1 VWLSNWFKKSLE
13 APPAPDGRLK
23 ILALSMSIDDRL
35 LLGPLAE
42 QHNWDLRFTQSPRE
56 AFVFASQSYFEII
69 LCDRNEPGYPWR
81 EVMDRLAA
89 CSPRSCIL
97 LVSPR
102 GDDRLWR
109 SVLQHGGYDVLLRPL
124 HEHSTLHAIEAVL
137 RFISP
142 ERDISAG
149 CAAR

>member
-1 VWLSNWFKKSLE
+1 MWLSSWFKKRPD
-13 APPAPDGRLK
+13 APPAPDGRLR
-23 ILALSMSIDDRL
+23 ILAVSISIDDRL
-35 LLGPLAE
+35 LLGQLAE
-42 QHNWDLRFTQSPRE
+42 QHNWDLRFTQSPRD
-56 AFVFASQSYFEII
+56 AFTLADQSHFEII
-69 LCDRNEPGYPWR
+69 LCDHNQPGYPWR

-89 CSPRSCIL
+89 SSPRSCIL

-124 HEHSTLHAIEAVL
+124 CEHTALHAIEAVL

-142 ERDISAG
+142 ERDISVG
-149 CAAR
+149 CPQ